1 LAQAQLFG
9 GPAPLALARPGRL
22 VYAAPFEM
30 DDQEHFAQ
38 MRMKDRR
45 PRLGGLWLAA
55 AAVAVLPALAPAGA
69 QQLAA
74 AQQTSSQ
81 RQAAALQLP
90 DMTVYGQVDPN
101 VRKATAIVNGDII
114 TDTDVDHRLAL
125 VLIANGGK
133 ISDQEREVLRLQVL
147 RNLIDEKLQI
157 QEAAQ
162 HEVTVPEPE
171 VDQAY
176 ARVAQNFRQSRDA
189 FEQFLR
195 DNGSSPASIKQQIR
209 GELAWSRLLRRRVE
223 PFINVGD
230 DEVQAVIRKME
241 ESKGKDEFRVG
252 EIFLSATPETLDQV
266 MSDARRIV
274 EQVRAGASFVAY
286 ARQFSE
292 ASTAALGGDLGW
304 VRAEQLSPALQGIV
318 SALPRGSVSD
328 PVPVPGGVNIIA
340 VVDKRQALMADPSNA
355 ILSLKQL
362 TKALPAGVSEADAR
376 KMAADMQARTR
387 NMGGCGKADEVAKA
401 IGAEV
406 VSNDQLRLGD
416 LPQQLQQI
424 LGQMPIGGATP
435 AFGSP
440 QDGLRVLVLC
450 GRDDPPA
457 SAGMPSFDQVYGQ
470 MNDARVNSAARRYL
484 RDLRRDAVIDYR

>member
-1 LAQAQLFG
+1 MTRLVRIRLWPCGGAKPLVARLA
-9 GPAPLALARPGRL
+9 APLALAATL
-22 VYAAPFEM
+22 A
-30 DDQEHFAQ
+30 
-38 MRMKDRR
+38 
-45 PRLGGLWLAA
+45 GG
-55 AAVAVLPALAPAGA
+55 PAGA
-69 QQLAA
+69 QQVAS
-74 AQQTSSQ
+74 AQTASQ
-81 RQAAALQLP
+81 RQASALQLP
-90 DMTVYGQVDPN
+90 DLTVYGTVDPN

-125 VLIANGGK
+125 VLIANGGR
-133 ISDQEREVLRLQVL
+133 ISAEERDVLRLQVL

-162 HEVTVPEPE
+162 NEVTVPDGE
-171 VDQAY
+171 VEQAY
-176 ARVAQNFRQSRDA
+176 GRVAANFRQSREA
-189 FEQFLR
+189 FEQFLLT
-195 DNGSSPASIKQQIR
+195 NGSSPSSIKQQIR

-230 DEVQAVIRKME
+230 DEVQAVIRKLE

-252 EIFLSATPETLDQV
+252 EIFLSASPETLDAV
-266 MSDARRIV
+266 MRDARRIV

-318 SALPRGSVSD
+318 SSLPRGSVSD
-328 PVPVPGGVNIIA
+328 PVPVPGGVTVIA
-340 VVDKRQALMADPSNA
+340 VVDKRQVLSADPANA
-355 ILSLKQL
+355 VLSLKQM
-362 TKALPAGVSEADAR
+362 TLPVPADMTEAQAR
-376 KMAADMQARTR
+376 KMAADMQAQTR
-387 NMGGCGKADEVAKA
+387 NMGGCGRADEVAKN
-401 IGAEV
+401 IGAEI
-406 VSNDQLRLGD
+406 VSNDQLRMGD
-416 LPQQLQQI
+416 LPPQLQQI
-424 LGQMPIGGATP
+424 LGQMTVGAATP
-435 AFGSP
+435 PFGSA

-457 SAGMPSFDQVYGQ
+457 SAGLPSFDQVYGQ

>member
-1 LAQAQLFG
+1 M
-9 GPAPLALARPGRL
+9 
-22 VYAAPFEM
+22 V
-30 DDQEHFAQ
+30 DQEHFAQ
-38 MRMKDRR
+38 MMTDLR
-45 PRLGGLWLAA
+45 PARARALRLIGLPVAVL
-55 AAVAVLPALAPAGA
+55 AAVAGLHAAGA
-69 QQLAA
+69 QQAPD
-74 AQQTSSQ
+74 AQQGSGAQTASQ

-90 DMTVYGQVDPN
+90 DLTIYGTVDPN

-133 ISDQEREVLRLQVL
+133 ISAQERDVLRLQVL

-157 QEAAQ
+157 QEADQ
-162 HEVTVPEPE
+162 HEVSVPEGE
-171 VDQAY
+171 VEQAY
-176 ARVAQNFRQSRDA
+176 GRVAKNFRQSREA

-230 DEVQAVIRKME
+230 DEVQAVIRKLE

-252 EIFLSATPETLDQV
+252 EIFLSATPETLNQV
-266 MSDARRIV
+266 MTDARRIV

-318 SALPRGSVSD
+318 SALPQGSVSD

-340 VVDKRQALMADPSNA
+340 VVDKRQVLSADPSNA
-355 ILSLKQL
+355 VLSLKQL
-362 TKALPAGVSEADAR
+362 TLGLPNGISQPEAR
-376 KMAADMQARTR
+376 KLAAEMQAKTR
-387 NMGGCGKADEVAKA
+387 NMGGCGRADAVAKEL
-401 IGAEV
+401 GAEI

-424 LGQMPIGGATP
+424 LRQMPIGAATP
-435 AFGSP
+435 PFGSA

-457 SAGMPSFDQVYGQ
+457 TAGLPSFEQVYGQ

>member
-1 LAQAQLFG
+1 
-9 GPAPLALARPGRL
+9 LALAWPVWL
-22 VYAAPFEM
+22 VYAASFEM
-30 DDQEHFAQ
+30 VEQERFAL
-38 MRMKDRR
+38 MMMELRAGRARARR
-45 PRLGGLWLAA
+45 IASFVAVALAGVGLAGLAA
-55 AAVAVLPALAPAGA
+55 PTVAQGAGS
-69 QQLAA
+69 QLSQP
-74 AQQTSSQ
+74 QQTASQ

-90 DMTVYGQVDPN
+90 DMTVYGAMDPN

-133 ISDQEREVLRLQVL
+133 ISQEERDVLRLQVL

-157 QEAAQ
+157 QEAAE

-176 ARVAQNFRQSRDA
+176 ARVAQNFRQSREA

-230 DEVQAVIRKME
+230 DEVQAVIRKLE
-241 ESKGKDEFRVG
+241 ESKGKDEYRVG

-266 MSDARRIV
+266 MTDARRIV
-274 EQVRAGASFVAY
+274 EQVRQGASFVAY

-340 VVDKRQALMADPSNA
+340 VVDKRQVLMADPSNA

-362 TKALPAGVSEADAR
+362 TMSLPAGISEPEAR
-376 KMAADMQARTR
+376 KRAADMQAKTR
-387 NMGGCGKADEVAKA
+387 NMGGCGKADEVAKSL
-401 IGAEV
+401 GAEV
-406 VSNDQLRLGD
+406 VSNDQLRMGD
-416 LPQQLQQI
+416 LPPQLQQI

-435 AFGSP
+435 AFGSA

-457 SAGMPSFDQVYGQ
+457 SAGLPSFDQVYGQ

>member
-1 LAQAQLFG
+1 M
-9 GPAPLALARPGRL
+9 ALARPGWL
-22 VYAAPFEM
+22 VYAACFEM
-30 DDQEHFAQ
+30 AEQEHFAQ
-38 MRMKDRR
+38 MTMDLRARR
-45 PRLGGLWLAA
+45 VRARRTVPLVAALCLMGAGLQP
-55 AAVAVLPALAPAGA
+55 AVAQVTS
-69 QQLAA
+69 
-74 AQQTSSQ
+74 AQQTASQ

-90 DMTVYGQVDPN
+90 DMTVYGTVDPN

-133 ISDQEREVLRLQVL
+133 ISAQERDVLRLQVL

-157 QEAAQ
+157 QEAAEN
-162 HEVTVPEPE
+162 EVTVPEGE

-176 ARVAQNFRQSRDA
+176 ARVAQNFRQSREA

-195 DNGSSPASIKQQIR
+195 ANGSSPASIKQQIR

-230 DEVQAVIRKME
+230 DEVQAVIRKLE
-241 ESKGKDEFRVG
+241 ESKGKDEYRVG
-252 EIFLSATPETLDQV
+252 EIFLSATPETLNQV
-266 MSDARRIV
+266 LVDARRIV

-340 VVDKRQALMADPSNA
+340 VVDKRQVLMADPANA
-355 ILSLKQL
+355 VLSLKQMTL
-362 TKALPAGVSEADAR
+362 ALPAGIGEAEAR
-376 KMAADMQARTR
+376 KKAADMQAMTR
-387 NMGGCGKADEVAKA
+387 NMGGCGKADEVAKSL
-401 IGAEV
+401 GAEV
-406 VSNDQLRLGD
+406 VSNDQLRMGD
-416 LPQQLQQI
+416 LPPQLQQI
-424 LGQMPIGGATP
+424 LGQMPIGAATP
-435 AFGSP
+435 AFGSA

-457 SAGMPSFDQVYGQ
+457 SAGLPSFDQVYGQ

>member
-1 LAQAQLFG
+1 MA
-9 GPAPLALARPGRL
+9 
-22 VYAAPFEM
+22 
-30 DDQEHFAQ
+30 
-38 MRMKDRR
+38 
-45 PRLGGLWLAA
+45 LAA
-55 AAVAVLPALAPAGA
+55 ASAADSADA
-69 QQLAA
+69 QQVAGTQNA
-74 AQQTSSQ
+74 SQ

-90 DMTVYGQVDPN
+90 DLTVYGTVDPN

-133 ISDQEREVLRLQVL
+133 ISPEERDVLRLQVL

-157 QEAAQ
+157 QEAAEN
-162 HEVTVPEPE
+162 EVSVPDGE
-171 VDQAY
+171 VEQAY
-176 ARVAQNFRQSRDA
+176 GRVAANFRQSREA
-189 FEQFLR
+189 FEQFLLS
-195 DNGSSPASIKQQIR
+195 NGSSPSSIKQQIR

-230 DEVQAVIRKME
+230 DEVQAVIRKLE

-252 EIFLSATPETLDQV
+252 EIFLSATPETLDGV
-266 MSDARRIV
+266 MTDARRIV

-318 SALPRGSVSD
+318 ASLPRGSVSD

-340 VVDKRQALMADPSNA
+340 LVDKRQVLSADPSNA
-355 ILSLKQL
+355 VLSLKQMTL
-362 TKALPAGVSEADAR
+362 TLPPDVTEAQAR
-376 KMAADMQARTR
+376 KMAADMQASTR
-387 NMGGCGKADEVAKA
+387 NMGGCGRAEAVAKS
-401 IGAEV
+401 IGAEIV
-406 VSNDQLRLGD
+406 TNDQLRMGD
-416 LPQQLQQI
+416 LPPQLQQI
-424 LGQMPIGGATP
+424 LGQMTVGAATP
-435 AFGSP
+435 PFGSA

-457 SAGMPSFDQVYGQ
+457 SAGLPSFDQVYGQ